1 MKLVAEEERDLSQTR
16 SLLAILSLN
25 KNNNVSKGIRDADKQ
40 EKEIRRMKQQCICYL
55 NNSGNCSTIYLDKD
69 IDIGIK

>member
-1 MKLVAEEERDLSQTR
+1 MKLVEEEERDLEQTR
-16 SLLAILSLN
+16 LLTGILALN

-69 IDIGIK
+69 IEIGIK